1 MNDSQRGDRSEVLAT
16 NSARYDRE
24 PAGHATPLVAAYRQ
38 FLMEPR
44 VESEFLALKAVAQRG
59 RSTARERQSLVAA
72 AAAAEV
78 DAGRLARASD
88 EDQRRVFDFRT
99 GTTLA
104 LLLAIVDAVP
114 AFLAAQAFGA
124 DQPTTIGIT
133 AVLVAALAAAM
144 WAINHYHAGL
154 RRLVIVTA
162 LGAGLTAI
170 GALRWWYLFVT
181 AGDETA
187 AVLEAIGLT
196 IFTTLL
202 VWLGVV
208 VLSFTKE
215 RHVSRAERYARALR
229 RREEMTAA
237 REAALNK
244 RAEVE
249 MRELMGRA
257 QVFSSRHLDDDGLRD
272 RFLEHVRSEVEK

>member
-1 MNDSQRGDRSEVLAT
+1 VLAT
-16 NSARYDRE
+16 NSGRHDGE
-24 PAGHATPLVAAYRQ
+24 PAAGATPLVAAYRQ

-59 RSTARERQSLVAA
+59 RSTAQERKTLVSA

-88 EDQRRVFDFRT
+88 EDQRRVLDFRT
-99 GTTLA
+99 GTALA
-104 LLLAIVDAVP
+104 LMLAVVDAVP

-124 DQPTTIGIT
+124 DQATTIGIT

-144 WAINHYHAGL
+144 WAINHYHAGW

-196 IFTTLL
+196 IFTSLL

-208 VLSFTKE
+208 VLGFTKE
-215 RHVSRAERYARALR
+215 RHVSQAERHARTLR
-229 RREEMTAA
+229 RREAA
-237 REAALNK
+237 AAAKQAALEK
-244 RAEVE
+244 RTEVE
-249 MRELMGRA
+249 MREFMGRA
-257 QVFSSRHLDDDGLRD
+257 QVFSSRHLDDDGFRE
-272 RFLEHVRSEVEK
+272 RFLDHVRAEVEK